1 MAGLAAAF
9 GSGAMSNDIS
19 GIVDN
24 EVLFVIGSNTT
35 ETHPVIALRMLEA
48 VKRGAK
54 LIVADPRHIKLVDN
68 AAVWLQ
74 HKPGTDAA
82 LINALCHVILR
93 EGLAD
98 QKFIG
103 EHTEGYESF
112 AKAVADCTPE
122 WAEKITGVPAAKI
135 EEAAKLFGGVERAG
149 TYYTMGITQHTSGT
163 NNVWALANL
172 TLATGNLGKAGAGL
186 NPLRGQNNVQG
197 ASDMGCNNVNMPG
210 YQPVTNEEAR
220 KRIGEI
226 WGQEPKAEPGLT
238 ATEMT
243 HAMIDK
249 KITGMWIMGENPVL
263 SDPNMSHAKEALEKL
278 DFLLVQDI
286 FLTETAE
293 LADVVLP
300 AASFAEKNGTFT
312 NTERRVQRIRRAVR
326 PPGEARDDLTI
337 INLVTARMGYDHIV
351 PLSDGFTH
359 RLYNEGGFVTAPP
372 LCEEIYEEMGKVWP
386 AIAGI
391 NYARL
396 DEEEQGLQW
405 PCPDENHPGTP
416 VLFENGFPIGR
427 AKFTPVEWK
436 GPAETPDE
444 QYPLYLSTGRVLAQ
458 YHTGTMTRRSRIL
471 EDVDNGPYVE
481 ISPHDAKSLGI
492 TSGDS
497 VRAITRRGNITIP
510 AQVTE
515 RVTNG
520 MVFIPFHYKEAAA
533 NLLTN
538 DALDPICK
546 IPEAKVCAVR
556 LEKVSDELNMVDGDQ

>member
-1 MAGLAAAF
+1 
-9 GSGAMSNDIS
+9 MSNNIA

-24 EVLFVIGSNTT
+24 DVLFVIGSNTT

-54 LIVADPRHIKLVDN
+54 LIVADPRHIKLVDS
-68 AAVWLQ
+68 AVFWLNQ
-74 HKPGTDAA
+74 RPGTDAA
-82 LINALCHVILR
+82 LINAMCHVILN

-98 QKFIG
+98 EKFIE
-103 EHTEGYESF
+103 EHTEGFEAFSS
-112 AKAVADCTPE
+112 AVAECTPE
-122 WAEKITGVPAAKI
+122 WAEQITGVPAADII
-135 EEAAKLFGGVERAG
+135 EASKMFAGAERAG

-163 NNVWALANL
+163 SNVLALANL
-172 TLATGNLGKAGAGL
+172 VLATGNLGKHGAGL

-197 ASDMGCNNVNMPG
+197 ASDMGCNPVNLPG
-210 YQPVTNEEAR
+210 YQRVDNEDAR

-243 HAMIDK
+243 PAFIEGT
-249 KITGMWIMGENPVL
+249 IAGLWIMGENPVM
-263 SDPNMSHAKEALEKL
+263 SDPNMTHVREALEKL

-293 LADVVLP
+293 MADVVLP

-351 PLSDGFTH
+351 PLSQGFTN

-372 LCEEIYEEMGKVWP
+372 LCDEVFEEMGKVWP

-391 NYARL
+391 NYDRL
-396 DEEEQGLQW
+396 ENQGIQW
-405 PCPDENHPGTP
+405 PCPDEKHPGTP
-416 VLFENGFPIGR
+416 VLFENGFPIGK
-427 AKFTPVEWK
+427 AKFSSVEWK
-436 GPAETPDE
+436 GPQEMPDDD
-444 QYPLYLSTGRVLAQ
+444 YPLYLSTGRVLAQ

-481 ISPHDAKSLGI
+481 INPQDAVSLGI
-492 TSGDS
+492 KNGDN
-497 VRAITRRGNITIP
+497 VRAVSRRGNITIP
-510 AQVTE
+510 AMLTE
-515 RVTNG
+515 RVNSG
-520 MVFIPFHYKEAAA
+520 MVFIPFHYHEAAA

-538 DALDPICK
+538 DALDPVCK

-556 LEKVSDELNMVDGDQ
+556 LEKITGELNMVEVDQ